1 MTSKGKAPQ
10 FPVPASA
17 LNRIASSPNNPFNHA
32 EHKLFSRFV
41 VEHEQIFNS
50 IEKQHEKDCSDSKA
64 VDAPD
69 ARPKRTKMV

>member
-1 MTSKGKAPQ
+1 MTSKGEAPQ

-17 LNRIASSPNNPFNHA
+17 PTRIASSPNGPFDHA

-41 VEHEQIFNS
+41 VEHERIFNS
-50 IEKQHEKDCSDSKA
+50 IEEQHQKDCSDSKT

-69 ARPKRTKMV
+69 ARPKRTKRV